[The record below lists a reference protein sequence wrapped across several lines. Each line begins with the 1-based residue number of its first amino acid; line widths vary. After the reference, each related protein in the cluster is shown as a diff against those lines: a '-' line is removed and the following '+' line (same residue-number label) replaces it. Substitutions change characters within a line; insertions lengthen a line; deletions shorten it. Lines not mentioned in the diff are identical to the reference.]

1 MTLAVAH
8 QVSETGRVALR
19 HALREARRRDT
30 DLAVVHVVASALDA
44 DKREAYRLGV
54 ADEIERVVGS
64 ADGPSWTLHLA
75 TEEGDLGERI
85 IQLVDEVGAELLVI
99 GARRRSPLG
108 KALLGS
114 AAQTIILGANVPVLV
129 VKSDRVSPRARPS
142 RSSAS

>member
-8 QVSETGRVALR
+8 QVSETGRVALQ
-19 HALREARRRDT
+19 HALREAGRRDT
-30 DLAVVHVVASALDA
+30 DLAVVHVVESALDA

-64 ADGPSWTLHLA
+64 ADSPRWTLHLA
-75 TEEGDLGERI
+75 TDEGDLGEKI
-85 IQLVDEVGAELLVI
+85 IEIADEVGAELLVI
-99 GARRRSPLG
+99 GARRRSPMG

-129 VKSDRVSPRARPS
+129 VKSDRVRTARPS
-142 RSSAS
+142 RS